1 MNMSRCSLK
10 KRKLLKKKI
19 QRKIFTPW
27 GRRCVIMSFT
37 SRSSGSV
44 GEAAC
49 RWWVERAIL
58 PSLTRICTRRR
69 ADNGSAA
76 EIQI

>member
-1 MNMSRCSLK
+1 
-10 KRKLLKKKI
+10 
-19 QRKIFTPW
+19 
-27 GRRCVIMSFT
+27 MSFT